1 MILALWD
8 TSQSERSWD
17 RGGEGEES
25 VQELLA
31 RRCHAGV
38 FVLHDRRVPESLATI
53 DSIAVAPTG
62 GD

>member
-25 VQELLA
+25 VQESLA
-31 RRCHAGV
+31 KRCHAGA
-38 FVLHDRRVPESLATI
+38 FVSHDRRVSKSLASI